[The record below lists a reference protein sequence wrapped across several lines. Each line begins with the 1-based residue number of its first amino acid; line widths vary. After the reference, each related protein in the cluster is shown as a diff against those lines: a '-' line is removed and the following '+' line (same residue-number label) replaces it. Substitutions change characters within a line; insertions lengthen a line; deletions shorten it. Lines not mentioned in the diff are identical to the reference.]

1 MKTRPRR
8 IIVLAFAFLLAA
20 CSAEV
25 AAPRSTD
32 APLVTAS
39 PTASP
44 EPTTAASD
52 IVYLRSVGSGGV
64 TNILVIDART
74 GATLRTLPDG
84 SPSFD
89 RSTLYATEEA
99 NGATQTV
106 VRRID
111 IGSQRE
117 LGSFTLDG
125 TYHAI
130 WTDSGQ
136 TALSRDDRLLA
147 LSIYPYKVDGE
158 WVTGYKVIDP
168 ASGTTQASLDLK
180 GQSTYGFAAM
190 SPDGRSLY
198 LNGPLALSP
207 SGETDSGIRVFD
219 VPSSTLLPA
228 NAIAGAVKQSGFRT
242 APVFSKD
249 GRWMFSLDAGN
260 PMGNCTS
267 FDGPKC
273 TPKADERP
281 YIVALDLVS
290 RRMVTV
296 PLPMEQRS
304 TDFEK
309 YVLWSVAVAPDGGTV
324 YAINPALGLID
335 EVDARQMTIRRTST
349 IKISRGDAGLLSA
362 LRQILFPVAQAKRYI
377 TSGAVVSPDGSR
389 IYAVA
394 EKGISV
400 IETATLASRSTYF
413 VTDEEFDSLALT
425 PDGERLYAVS
435 NTKGTIVIVATRDAT
450 RLGQLKLRT
459 FGQTIVRIDRAP

>member
-1 MKTRPRR
+1 MRPRR

-20 CSAEV
+20 CSAQV
-25 AAPRSTD
+25 AAPRPTET
-32 APLVTAS
+32 PLTTAS
-39 PTASP
+39 PT
-44 EPTTAASD
+44 PTPRPTNATND
-52 IVYLRSVGSGGV
+52 VIYLRSVGSGGV
-64 TNILVIDART
+64 TNILAIDART

-89 RSTLYATEEA
+89 RSTLYATEET

-111 IGSQRE
+111 IASQRE

-136 TALSRDDRLLA
+136 TALSRDGRHLA

-158 WVTGYKVIDP
+158 WVTGYKIVDP
-168 ASGTTQASLDLK
+168 ASGATQASLDLK
-180 GQSTYGFAAM
+180 GQSTYGFVAM

-219 VPSSTLLPA
+219 VPSSALLPA
-228 NAIAGAVKQSGFRT
+228 NAIAGAVKQSGFRA

-267 FDGPKC
+267 FDGPRC
-273 TPKADERP
+273 SPKPDERP
-281 YIVALDLVS
+281 YVVALDLVS
-290 RRMVTV
+290 RRMLTV
-296 PLPMEQRS
+296 PLPMEQRTS
-304 TDFEK
+304 DFEK
-309 YVLWSVAVAPDGGTV
+309 YILWSLAVAPDGGTV

-335 EVDARQMTIRRTST
+335 EIDARQMTIRRTST
-349 IKISRGDAGLLSA
+349 IKVSRGDHGLLSA
-362 LRQILFPVAQAKRYI
+362 LSQLLFPVAQAKRYI
-377 TSGAVVSPDGSR
+377 TSGAVLSPDGSR
-389 IYAVA
+389 VYAVA

-400 IETATLASRSTYF
+400 IETATLTSRPTYF
-413 VTDEEFDSLALT
+413 VTDDEFDSIALT

-435 NTKGTIVIVATRDAT
+435 NMRGTIVIVATRDAA
-450 RLGQLKLRT
+450 RIGELKIRA
-459 FGQTIVRIDRAP
+459 FGQTIVRIDSAP

>member
-1 MKTRPRR
+1 MKLRPRR

-20 CSAEV
+20 CSAQV
-25 AAPRSTD
+25 GAPRPTD
-32 APLVTAS
+32 TPPVTGS
-39 PTASP
+39 PTATSR
-44 EPTTAASD
+44 PTNAASD
-52 IVYLRSVGSGGV
+52 IVYLRSIGSGGV
-64 TNILVIDART
+64 TNILAIDART

-89 RSTLYATEEA
+89 RSTLYATEA
-99 NGATQTV
+99 VSGATQTAI
-106 VRRID
+106 RRIE
-111 IGSQRE
+111 IASERE

-136 TALSRDDRLLA
+136 TALSRDGRHLA

-158 WVTGYKVIDP
+158 WVTGYKVVDP
-168 ASGTTQASLDLK
+168 ASGATEASLDLK
-180 GQSTYGFAAM
+180 GQSTYGFVAM

-207 SGETDSGIRVFD
+207 SGETVSGIRVFD

-228 NAIAGAVKQSGFRT
+228 NAIAGAVKQSGFRA

-267 FDGPKC
+267 FDGPRC
-273 TPKADERP
+273 SPKPDERP
-281 YIVALDLVS
+281 YVVALDLVS
-290 RRMVTV
+290 RRMMSV
-296 PLPMEQRS
+296 PLPMEQRT

-309 YVLWSVAVAPDGGTV
+309 YVLWSLAVVPDGGTV
-324 YAINPALGLID
+324 YAINPALGIID
-335 EVDARQMTIRRTST
+335 EIDARQMVIRRTST
-349 IKISRGDAGLLSA
+349 IMVSRADGGLLSD
-362 LRQILFPVAQAKRYI
+362 LGQLLFPVAQAKRYI
-377 TSGAVVSPDGSR
+377 TGGAVFSPDGSR
-389 IYAVA
+389 MYAIGP
-394 EKGISV
+394 KGISV
-400 IETATLASRSTYF
+400 IETATLASRPTYF

-435 NTKGTIVIVATRDAT
+435 NVKGTIVIVATRDAA
-450 RLGQLKLRT
+450 RVGELKIRA
-459 FGQTIVRIDRAP
+459 FAQAIVRIDSAP